1 MAQQTRQMS
10 QKKFRIGDLSRK
22 LQVKKFVI
30 RFWEKEFALQATRS
44 EGGQRYYTQDD
55 FKTFNTIKY
64 LLYNQGFT
72 ISGAK
77 SQLSSVLKKSLVGAT
92 VETKPKKTEVEP
104 REIQAA
110 TKTIEKP
117 VPYIPKEF
125 LKKVA
130 ALKNKLEQFKQA
142 LS

>member
-1 MAQQTRQMS
+1 MAQETRQMS

-30 RFWEKEFALQATRS
+30 RFWEKEFALPATRS
-44 EGGQRYYTQDD
+44 EGGQRYYTQNDL
-55 FKTFNTIKY
+55 KTFNTIKY

-77 SQLSSVLKKSLVGAT
+77 SQLSSVLKKPLVAAT
-92 VETKPKKTEVEP
+92 VEAKPEKADVEP

-125 LKKVA
+125 LKKIA
-130 ALKNKLEQFKQA
+130 ILKDKLEQFKQV
-142 LS
+142 LG